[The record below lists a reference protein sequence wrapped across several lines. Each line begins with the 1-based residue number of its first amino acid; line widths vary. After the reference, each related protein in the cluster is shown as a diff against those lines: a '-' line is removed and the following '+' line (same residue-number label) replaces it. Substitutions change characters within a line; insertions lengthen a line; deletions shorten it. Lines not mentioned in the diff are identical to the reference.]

1 MACVPTVETID
12 RFEAEFARIG
22 AEQEQLRT
30 ERRSTVAEQA
40 EADGALEHLRQVAG
54 TVPTEDD
61 LAQARALRDRLWRLI
76 RRAWESNGLP
86 TPDDVGALLEPRQA
100 AIISPGSMADA
111 FERWESQADSHADRL
126 RREASRVAQHAASL
140 ASLLKARQRLEFLEI
155 QEKELLQR
163 AEETRS
169 QWATA
174 WTSLGLD
181 PLSPREMRGW
191 LQLRKDL
198 LKQAAELQDL
208 RTEQKGL
215 EGKHVLH
222 HQRLSQRL
230 QALGCPSCPPDE
242 SLTSLRDRAEA
253 ELKRLAELE
262 IKRNRLIESVS
273 KLKRQLEAARAQDL
287 VVEQRLGT
295 WRSQW
300 AVAVAPLSLAP
311 DVAIEEAAEVVNQAT
326 DLQSRI
332 KEARDSQRRIAVL
345 RQEAAQFASEVRS
358 LCQRVASDLNPDAS
372 PGSPSIEIAAGELLR
387 RFRIAQETWT
397 TKQAL
402 IRQRESEL
410 ASAGTPNSRSVR
422 RACNWPHCARKRGAP
437 WWTIYPRPSSASET
451 RLSCEIGSRS
461 STSRSS
467 NSVQA
472 NRSKRFVRR
481 PWRSIG
487 IDCPINFRRWQ
498 TRFPSSMPIAVS

>member
-1 MACVPTVETID
+1 M
-12 RFEAEFARIG
+12 
-22 AEQEQLRT
+22 
-30 ERRSTVAEQA
+30 
-40 EADGALEHLRQVAG
+40 
-54 TVPTEDD
+54 PTEDD
-61 LAQARALRDRLWRLI
+61 LVQVRALRDRLWRLI
-76 RRAWESNGLP
+76 RRAWESNCLP
-86 TPDDVGALLEPRQA
+86 APDDVGSLLEPRQA
-100 AIISPGSMADA
+100 PIISPGSLADA
-111 FERWESQADSHADRL
+111 FERLESQADSHADRL
-126 RREASRVAQHAASL
+126 RREASRVAQHAAAL
-140 ASLLKARQRLEFLEI
+140 ASLHKARQRLDFLEI

-163 AEETRS
+163 AEATRS
-169 QWATA
+169 RWATTWA
-174 WTSLGLD
+174 NLGLD

-222 HQRLSQRL
+222 HQRLSQCL
-230 QALGCPSCPPDE
+230 QALGCPSCPSDE
-242 SLTSLRDRAEA
+242 SLTALRDRAEA

-287 VVEQRLGT
+287 VVEQRLET
-295 WRSQW
+295 WRGQW

-311 DVAIEEAAEVVNQAT
+311 DVTIEEAAEVVNQAA

-332 KEARDSQRRIAVL
+332 KEARDSQRRIAVF
-345 RQEAAQFASEVRS
+345 RQEAAQFASDVRS

-372 PGSPSIEIAAGELLR
+372 PGSSSVEIAAGELLQQ
-387 RFRIAQETWT
+387 FRIAQETAT
-397 TKQAL
+397 AKQAL
-402 IRQRESEL
+402 IGQRESEL
-410 ASAGTPNSRSVR
+410 TSAGTPNSRSVR
-422 RACNWPHCARKRGAP
+422 RACNWPRCARKHGAP
-437 WWTIYPRPSSASET
+437 WWTICPGPSSAHER
-451 RLSCEIGSRS
+451 RLSSEIDSRS

-472 NRSKRFVRR
+472 NRSMRFARR

-498 TRFPSSMPIAVS
+498 TRFPGSMPIAVS